1 MKAKVYVSFKD
12 GVLDPQ
18 GQAVKNAITSMGYK
32 GVEEVRQGKYFE
44 ISLEE
49 LPRDEVEKL
58 IKEISEKNSSTSPTT
73 NLLTSELAKDS

>member
-1 MKAKVYVSFKD
+1 VKAKVYVSFKD

-18 GQAVKNAITSMGYK
+18 GQAVKNAIASMGYK
-32 GVEEVRQGKYFE
+32 GVEAVRQGKYFE

-58 IKEISEKNSSTSPTT
+58 IKEISEKI
-73 NLLTSELAKDS
+73 LANPIIEKFEYKLE